1 MFLFIVTVTLELDL
15 LVRCLGIY
23 QRLSPRLHFNAAN
36 FQAYVKAK
44 EGTNFIL
51 LHFVC
56 ALVSC

>member
-1 MFLFIVTVTLELDL
+1 MESDL
-15 LVRCLGIY
+15 TGIY

-51 LHFVC
+51 LHFVSVHN
-56 ALVSC
+56 VSVYDSTLG